1 MRIKTPGTFKNAN
14 PRSKERPSHSHLS
27 NAAVLTRLGMVTLH
41 RKVVENWAPTLCPWW
56 LAGQS
61 CRGKQLYLQRKR
73 HISREG
79 CFRGGTCKTGHLCCL
94 FFLWKKYCNV
104 IEWNTYTCIWS
115 HPSLIPRL
123 CARETAWYQLPDNP
137 QRKTRNSI
145 VGNTHLQYN
154 FLHHQKIDVLWGL
167 LVEITKI
174 STSPLLLSNC
184 FVAASFSAIYVY

>member
-14 PRSKERPSHSHLS
+14 PWSKEQPSHSHLS

-79 CFRGGTCKTGHLCCL
+79 CFRGGTCKLGTYVV
-94 FFLWKKYCNV
+94 FFGGEKSTAMLLSEIHIHAYGLTLASFQGCVREKQPGINYL
-104 IEWNTYTCIWS
+104 T
-115 HPSLIPRL
+115 IPREKP
-123 CARETAWYQLPDNP
+123 ETQLSVIH
-137 QRKTRNSI
+137 TFSI
-145 VGNTHLQYN
+145 
-154 FLHHQKIDVLWGL
+154 
-167 LVEITKI
+167 I
-174 STSPLLLSNC
+174 SR
-184 FVAASFSAIYVY
+184 IIRR

>member
-1 MRIKTPGTFKNAN
+1 MRIKTPGTFENAN
-14 PRSKERPSHSHLS
+14 PRSKERPSHSRLS
-27 NAAVLTRLGMVTLH
+27 DATVLTRLGMVTLH

-79 CFRGGTCKTGHLCCL
+79 CFRGGTCKTGHLCL
-94 FFLWKKYCNV
+94 FFLRKSTAMLLSETHIHAYGLTLASFQGCVREKQPGINYL
-104 IEWNTYTCIWS
+104 T
-115 HPSLIPRL
+115 IP
-123 CARETAWYQLPDNP
+123 
-137 QRKTRNSI
+137 RKTRNSI
-145 VGNTHLQYN
+145 VSNTHLQYN
-154 FLHHQKIDVLWGL
+154 SLHHQKIDVLWGL

-174 STSPLLLSNC
+174 STSHLLLSNC